1 MRLKIKCPIIYSPNP
16 KLKFVLVNYYVHT
29 ILIYAFYI
37 YVTRFILVH
46 LNIDIKTRV
55 KTTTILERM
64 E

>member
-1 MRLKIKCPIIYSPNP
+1 MRLKIKCLIIYSLHP